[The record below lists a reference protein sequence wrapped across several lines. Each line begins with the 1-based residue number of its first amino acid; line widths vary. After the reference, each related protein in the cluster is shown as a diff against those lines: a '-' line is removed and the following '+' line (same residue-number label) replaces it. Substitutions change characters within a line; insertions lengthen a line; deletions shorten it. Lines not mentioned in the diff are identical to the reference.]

1 MSHPWSDDIGEDSRL
16 RDEIP
21 DERYRPDID
30 SEDEG
35 VTEIERKDSP
45 DCPIAQRFECLK
57 DALKLFRNKFDS
69 DRSYLIWI
77 ARYFLQLKFNAMEE
91 IFRLDS
97 SNLCRVSRRAERNL
111 RIDGI

>member
-1 MSHPWSDDIGEDSRL
+1 MRIPYNDDINYGEINDK
-16 RDEIP
+16 
-21 DERYRPDID
+21 YRPDRFLID

-45 DCPIAQRFECLK
+45 DCPIEQRFECLK

-69 DRSYLIWI
+69 DKTFLIWI

-97 SNLCRVSRRAERNL
+97 SNICRISKKAERKL
-111 RIDGI
+111 KIKG